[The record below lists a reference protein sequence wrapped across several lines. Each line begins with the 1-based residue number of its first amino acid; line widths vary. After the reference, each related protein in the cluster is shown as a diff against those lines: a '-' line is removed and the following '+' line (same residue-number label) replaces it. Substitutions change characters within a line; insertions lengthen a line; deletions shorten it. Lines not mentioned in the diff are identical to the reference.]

1 MYIYYFGRGDDES
14 MIHQFDGQI
23 PNIHKNTFI
32 ASSADVIG
40 NVSIG
45 EYSSIWFG
53 AVLRGDM
60 NSMSIGSYTNVQD
73 NCTIH
78 NDNDFPASIG
88 DYVTIGHNAVVH
100 GCKISNYTLIGMGS
114 TILNG
119 AEIGEY
125 TIIGAGSLV
134 TQGKKIPT
142 GVLCMGVPAK
152 VIRELTQDEK
162 QSLKESAQHYVKL
175 SMKYITK

>member
-1 MYIYYFGRGDDES
+1 
-14 MIHQFDGQI
+14 MIHQFEGQI
-23 PNIHKNTFI
+23 PNVHKNTFI
-32 ASSADVIG
+32 ASSADIIG

-45 EYSSIWFG
+45 EFSNIWFG

-60 NSMSIGSYTNVQD
+60 DSLSVGNYTNIQD

-78 NDNDFPASIG
+78 NDENFPVDIG
-88 DYVTIGHNAVVH
+88 DYVTIGHNSIIH
-100 GCKISNYTLIGMGS
+100 GCKISSNTLIGMGS

-119 AEIGEY
+119 TEIGEY

-134 TQGKKIPT
+134 TQGKKIPS

-152 VIRELTQDEK
+152 VIRELTTEEK
-162 QSLKESAQHYVKL
+162 ESIKKSAQHYALL
-175 SMKYITK
+175 SKKYITE

>member
-1 MYIYYFGRGDDES
+1 M
-14 MIHQFDGQI
+14 MHQFDGKI
-23 PNIHKNTFI
+23 PKVHKHTFI
-32 ASSADVIG
+32 ASSAEVIG

-45 EYSSIWFG
+45 EYSNIWFG

-60 NSMSIGSYTNVQD
+60 DYISIGTYTNVQD
-73 NCTIH
+73 NCTVH
-78 NDNDFPASIG
+78 NDEDFPVCIG
-88 DYVTIGHNAVVH
+88 DYVTIGHNAIIH
-100 GCKISNYTLIGMGS
+100 GCSISSYSLIGMGS

-134 TQGKKIPT
+134 TQGKKIPS

-152 VIRELTQDEK
+152 VIRELTIEEK
-162 QSLKESAQHYVKL
+162 ENLKKSAQHYVEL
-175 SMKYITK
+175 SMQYILK

>member
-1 MYIYYFGRGDDES
+1 

-23 PNIHKNTFI
+23 PNVHKNSFI

-40 NVSIG
+40 NVIIG
-45 EYSSIWFG
+45 EYSNIWFG
-53 AVLRGDM
+53 AVLRGDL
-60 NSMSIGSYTNVQD
+60 NSLSIGSYTNIQD
-73 NCTIH
+73 NCTVH
-78 NDNDFPASIG
+78 NDDKFSVNIG
-88 DYVTIGHNAVVH
+88 DYVTIGHNAIIH
-100 GCKISNYTLIGMGS
+100 GCKISSYTLIGMGS

-152 VIRELTQDEK
+152 VIRDLTIEEK
-162 QSLKESAQHYVKL
+162 EGLKKSAQNYVEL
-175 SMKYITK
+175 SMKYSTK

>member
-1 MYIYYFGRGDDES
+1 

-23 PNIHKNTFI
+23 PNVHKNTFI

-60 NSMSIGSYTNVQD
+60 NSMSIGNYTNVQD
-73 NCTIH
+73 NATLH
-78 NDNDFPASIG
+78 NDDDFAVNIG
-88 DYVTIGHNAVVH
+88 DYVTIGHNAIVH
-100 GCKISNYTLIGMGS
+100 GCTISNCTLIGMGS

-134 TQGKKIPT
+134 TEGKKIPS
-142 GVLCMGVPAK
+142 GVLCMGVPAR
-152 VIRELTQDEK
+152 VIRTLTIEEK
-162 QSLKESAQHYVKL
+162 EGLKEAAHHYVEL

>member
-1 MYIYYFGRGDDES
+1 

-32 ASSADVIG
+32 ASSSDVIG

-45 EYSSIWFG
+45 EHSSIWFG

-60 NSMSIGSYTNVQD
+60 NSMSIGSFTNVQD
-73 NCTIH
+73 NCTVH
-78 NDNDFPASIG
+78 NDDDFPTTIG
-88 DYVTIGHNAVVH
+88 DYVTIGHNSIVH
-100 GCKISNYTLIGMGS
+100 GCTIANNTLIGMGS

-119 AEIGEY
+119 AKIGEY

-134 TQGKKIPT
+134 TQGKKIPS
-142 GVLCMGVPAK
+142 GVLCMGIPAK
-152 VIRELTQDEK
+152 VIRQLTQEEK
-162 QSLKESAQHYVKL
+162 QSLKESAEHYAEL
-175 SMKYITK
+175 SLKYIVK

>member
-1 MYIYYFGRGDDES
+1 

-40 NVSIG
+40 NVSVG

-60 NSMSIGSYTNVQD
+60 DNMSIGSYTNVQD

-78 NDNDFPASIG
+78 NDYDFPVSIG
-88 DYVTIGHNAVVH
+88 DYVTIGHNTIVH
-100 GCKISNYTLIGMGS
+100 GCTIANYTLIGMGS

-125 TIIGAGSLV
+125 TMIGAGSLV
-134 TQGKKIPT
+134 TQGKKIPS

-152 VIRELTQDEK
+152 VIRQLTQEEK
-162 QSLKESAQHYVKL
+162 QSLKESAEHYAKL
-175 SMKYITK
+175 SIKYKVK

>member
-1 MYIYYFGRGDDES
+1 

-23 PNIHKNTFI
+23 PNVHKNTFI

-40 NVSIG
+40 NVTIG

-53 AVLRGDM
+53 AILRSDM
-60 NSMSIGSYTNVQD
+60 NTMTIGKYTNVQD
-73 NCTIH
+73 NSTLH
-78 NDNDFPASIG
+78 NDDGFAVNIG
-88 DYVTIGHNAVVH
+88 DYVTIGHNSIIH

-134 TQGKKIPT
+134 TQGKKIPS
-142 GVLCMGVPAK
+142 GVLCMGTPTK
-152 VIRELTQDEK
+152 VIRELTKEEK
-162 QSLKESAQHYVKL
+162 EGLRESAQYYAKL

>member
-1 MYIYYFGRGDDES
+1 

-23 PNIHKNTFI
+23 PNVHKNTFI

-40 NVSIG
+40 NVTIG
-45 EYSSIWFG
+45 EYSNIWFG

-60 NSMSIGSYTNVQD
+60 NTMTIGEYTNVQD
-73 NCTIH
+73 NSTVH
-78 NDNDFPASIG
+78 NDHGFAVNIG
-88 DYVTIGHNAVVH
+88 DYVTIGHNSIIH

-142 GVLCMGVPAK
+142 GVLCMGVPAR
-152 VIRELTQDEK
+152 VIRDLTKEEK
-162 QSLKESAQHYVKL
+162 EGLKESAQYYAKL

>member
-1 MYIYYFGRGDDES
+1 
-14 MIHQFDGQI
+14 MIHQFNGQI
-23 PNIHKNTFI
+23 PNVCKHVFI
-32 ASSADVIG
+32 ASSADLIG

-53 AVLRGDM
+53 AVLRGDL
-60 NSMSIGSYTNVQD
+60 NSMYIGDYTNVQD

-78 NDNDFPASIG
+78 NDEDFPVNIG
-88 DYVTIGHNAVVH
+88 DYVTIGHNAIIH

-114 TILNG
+114 TILDG

-134 TQGKKIPT
+134 TQGKKIPS
-142 GVLCMGVPAK
+142 GVLCMGVPAR
-152 VIRELTQDEK
+152 VIRELTKEEK
-162 QSLKESAQHYVKL
+162 EGLKESALHYMKL
-175 SMKYITK
+175 SMKYSTK

>member
-1 MYIYYFGRGDDES
+1 

-23 PNIHKNTFI
+23 PKIHKDSFI

-40 NVSIG
+40 NVFIG
-45 EYSSIWFG
+45 QYSNIWFG

-60 NSMSIGSYTNVQD
+60 NSMSIGAYTNIQD
-73 NCTIH
+73 NVTLH
-78 NDNDFPASIG
+78 NDDDFVVNIG
-88 DYVTIGHNAVVH
+88 DYVTIGHNAVIH
-100 GCKISNYTLIGMGS
+100 GCTISNYTLIGMGS

-134 TQGKKIPT
+134 TQGKKIPS
-142 GVLCMGVPAK
+142 GVLCMGVPAR
-152 VIRELTQDEK
+152 VVRTLTAQEK
-162 QSLKESAQHYVKL
+162 EGLKEAAHHYVEL

>member
-1 MYIYYFGRGDDES
+1 

-23 PNIHKNTFI
+23 PSVHKNTFI
-32 ASSADVIG
+32 ASSSDVIG

-45 EYSSIWFG
+45 EYSSVWFG

-60 NSMSIGSYTNVQD
+60 NSMDIGAYTNVQD
-73 NCTIH
+73 NVTIH
-78 NDNDFPASIG
+78 NDDGFSVNIG
-88 DYVTIGHNAVVH
+88 DYVTIGHNAIIH
-100 GCKISNYTLIGMGS
+100 GCMISNYTLIGMGS

-119 AEIGEY
+119 AQIGEY

-134 TQGKKIPT
+134 TQGKIIPP
-142 GVLCMGVPAK
+142 GVLCMGVPAR
-152 VIRELTQDEK
+152 VIRTLTEQEK
-162 QSLKESAQHYVKL
+162 QSIKENAHHYVEL

>member
-1 MYIYYFGRGDDES
+1 

-23 PNIHKNTFI
+23 PKVHKDSFI

-40 NVSIG
+40 NVFIG
-45 EYSSIWFG
+45 QYSNIWFG
-53 AVLRGDM
+53 AVLRGDIDYI
-60 NSMSIGSYTNVQD
+60 SIGAYSNVQD
-73 NCTIH
+73 NCTVHIDE
-78 NDNDFPASIG
+78 NFPANIG
-88 DYVTIGHNAVVH
+88 DYVTIGHNSILH
-100 GCKISNYTLIGMGS
+100 GCKISSNTLIGMGS

-134 TQGKKIPT
+134 TQGKKIPS

-152 VIRELTQDEK
+152 VIRELTIEEK
-162 QSLKESAQHYVKL
+162 ESLKKSAEHYVAL
-175 SMKYITK
+175 SMKYFLK

>member
-1 MYIYYFGRGDDES
+1 

-23 PNIHKNTFI
+23 PNVHKNSFI

-45 EYSSIWFG
+45 EYSNIWFG
-53 AVLRGDM
+53 TVLRGDM
-60 NSMSIGSYTNVQD
+60 DSLTIGEYTNVQD
-73 NCTIH
+73 NSTVH
-78 NDNDFPASIG
+78 NDDNFSVDIG
-88 DYVTIGHNAVVH
+88 DYVTIGHNCIIH
-100 GCKISNYTLIGMGS
+100 GCRILSNTLIGMGS

-125 TIIGAGSLV
+125 SIIGAGSLV
-134 TQGKKIPT
+134 TQGKKIPS

-152 VIRELTQDEK
+152 VIRELTIEE
-162 QSLKESAQHYVKL
+162 KESIKKSAEHYVEL
-175 SMKYITK
+175 STKYIRK

>member
-1 MYIYYFGRGDDES
+1 
-14 MIHQFDGQI
+14 MIRQFDGQI
-23 PNIHKNTFI
+23 PSIHKNTFI

-40 NVSIG
+40 KVTIG

-60 NSMSIGSYTNVQD
+60 NSMNIGNYTNVQD

-78 NDNDFPASIG
+78 NDDDFAINIG
-88 DYVTIGHNAVVH
+88 DYVTIGHNAIIH
-100 GCKISNYTLIGMGS
+100 GCTIANYTLIGMGS

-119 AEIGEY
+119 AEIGEH

-134 TQGKKIPT
+134 TQGKKIPS
-142 GVLCMGVPAK
+142 GVLCMGVPAR
-152 VIRELTQDEK
+152 VVRMLTVQEK
-162 QSLKESAQHYVKL
+162 EGLKESAHHYAEL
-175 SMKYITK
+175 SMKYIIKE

>member
-1 MYIYYFGRGDDES
+1 

-23 PNIHKNTFI
+23 PNINKNTFI

-40 NVSIG
+40 NVDIG

-53 AVLRGDM
+53 AVLRGDL
-60 NSMSIGSYTNVQD
+60 NSMSIGAYTNVQD
-73 NCTIH
+73 NVTIH
-78 NDNDFPASIG
+78 NDDDFAVNIG
-88 DYVTIGHNAVVH
+88 DYVTIGHNAIIH
-100 GCKISNYTLIGMGS
+100 GCTIENYTLVGMGS

-134 TQGKKIPT
+134 TQGKKIPS
-142 GVLCMGVPAK
+142 GVLCMGVPAR
-152 VIRELTQDEK
+152 VIRTLTVEEK
-162 QSLKESAQHYVKL
+162 QSIKENANHYVEL
-175 SMKYITK
+175 SMKYIAK